1 MKIRSWVWLS
11 ALVLLLTVLLAFLL
25 QDVARDWVALPLAR
39 ALRLGNLLLGAV
51 PQIIFWAL
59 MLAIGLSV
67 AARSLMEHRTRAQS
81 IERARAVYQG
91 QVWTL
96 LRWVQCEP
104 ESAYFRQRLAYR
116 LTRLATELQAYRQK
130 RPLEPFNWR
139 LDGLDVPSEIRA
151 YLQAGMA
158 PSSSSD
164 LSLVS
169 RFARWLR
176 PQRTASSLDF
186 DLESV
191 VEFLEGQ
198 LEVHHGN

>member
-1 MKIRSWVWLS
+1 MKTRPWLWLL
-11 ALVLLLTVLLAFLL
+11 ALVLLLTALLAFLL
-25 QDVARDWVALPLAR
+25 RDFARDWVALPLAR
-39 ALRLGNLLLGAV
+39 ALQLGNLLLGAV

-67 AARSLMEHRTRAQS
+67 AARSLMEHRTRSQNV
-81 IERARAVYQG
+81 ERARAAYRG

-116 LTRLATELQAYRQK
+116 LARLATELQACRQK
-130 RPLEPFNWR
+130 RVPAQFGQR
-139 LDGLDVPSEIRA
+139 LDGLDAPPEVRA

-158 PSSSSD
+158 PPSSST
-164 LSLVS
+164 LSPIL

-176 PQRTASSLDF
+176 PRRTASSF
-186 DLESV
+186 DSALERV
-191 VEFLEGQ
+191 VQFLEDQ
-198 LEVHHGN
+198 VEVHHGN

>member
-25 QDVARDWVALPLAR
+25 QGVARDWVALPLAR
-39 ALRLGNLLLGAV
+39 ALQLGNLLLGAV

-67 AARSLMEHRTRAQS
+67 AARSLMEHRTRSQNV
-81 IERARAVYQG
+81 ERARAAYRG

-104 ESAYFRQRLAYR
+104 ESAYFRQRLAHR
-116 LTRLATELQAYRQK
+116 LTKLATELQAYRQK
-130 RPLEPFNWR
+130 RAPGRFDRR
-139 LDGLDVPSEIRA
+139 LDDLDAPPEVRA
-151 YLQAGMA
+151 YLQAGMT
-158 PSSSSD
+158 
-164 LSLVS
+164 LSPFGGLSPIS
-169 RFARWLR
+169 RLARWLR
-176 PQRTASSLDF
+176 RQKTAPSLDS
-186 DLESV
+186 DLGHV
-191 VEFLEGQ
+191 VQFLEDQ